1 MIVKSQL
8 EPSPHH
14 PPLPA
19 RDVANAEQLL
29 EQAERCRRLARA
41 TNDQRTAG
49 ILETMARDYAAAA
62 AGLTKENP

>member
-1 MIVKSQL
+1 MIAKSQL
-8 EPSPHH
+8 EASPLH

-41 TNDQRTAG
+41 TNDQRTAA

-62 AGLTKENP
+62 AGPTKQTP